1 VGGDREKGE
10 EVGKRPVARRFYN
23 MKYGGTTEILG
34 LLRAVVT
41 KPQIAASILFSLN
54 LAPW

>member
-10 EVGKRPVARRFYN
+10 EVGKRPVAFYN

-34 LLRAVVT
+34 LARAVVT
-41 KPQIAASILFSLN
+41 KRQIAASMLFSLN